1 MEMTVFSYAHGRQ
14 PEDENLWDQKSW
26 SHLCEM
32 TATGAHDD
40 ANNYLYSILVVSL
53 VQCLSNVPN
62 EWRIAKFTGQSKYLT
77 GHADSY

>member
-1 MEMTVFSYAHGRQ
+1 MEMKVFSYAYGRE

-26 SHLCEM
+26 SHLCEI

-40 ANNYLYSILVVSL
+40 ASNYLYSILVVSL
-53 VQCLSNVPN
+53 VQCLTNVPN
-62 EWRIAKFTGQSKYLT
+62 EWRIAEFTGQSKYLT